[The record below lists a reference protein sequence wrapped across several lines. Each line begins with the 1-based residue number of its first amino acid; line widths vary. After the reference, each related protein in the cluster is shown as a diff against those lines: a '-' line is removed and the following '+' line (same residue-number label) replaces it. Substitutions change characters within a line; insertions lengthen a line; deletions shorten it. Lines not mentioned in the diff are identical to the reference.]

1 MQSGDRNETT
11 TGVANNARIIQL
23 ADLRRGD
30 ISQATDMAL
39 ERASDDDMSNEDDD
53 DEEDLDAPATISRTR
68 ENSNTSFSARE
79 RTISEQSRR
88 RQENATGLDESLDEH
103 EGEDAYGSDHD
114 DIDDDDDDDDDGEG
128 EVHGGSDVNQLDL
141 IWIQRFLAFL
151 SNTNTQLSACFST
164 IVKLIDELFLQLF
177 FYENWKQQGNKSKGV
192 TNILDLDPKIF
203 GVFKDAFDECLD
215 PTWNWF
221 S

>member
-1 MQSGDRNETT
+1 MHVLYSWLIYDEVILVKRLTWHWN
-11 TGVANNARIIQL
+11 VL
-23 ADLRRGD
+23 AMMICQMKMMTMKKIWMR
-30 ISQATDMAL
+30 Q
-39 ERASDDDMSNEDDD
+39 
-53 DEEDLDAPATISRTR
+53 ATISRTR

-151 SNTNTQLSACFST
+151 RMHLTN
-164 IVKLIDELFLQLF
+164 V
-177 FYENWKQQGNKSKGV
+177 
-192 TNILDLDPKIF
+192 
-203 GVFKDAFDECLD
+203 
-215 PTWNWF
+215 
-221 S
+221 